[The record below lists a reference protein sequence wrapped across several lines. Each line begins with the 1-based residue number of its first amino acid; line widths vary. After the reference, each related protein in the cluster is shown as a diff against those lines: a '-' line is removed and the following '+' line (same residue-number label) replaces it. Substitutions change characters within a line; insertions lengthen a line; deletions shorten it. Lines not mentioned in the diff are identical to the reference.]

1 MAFNDRLKEARIA
14 SGLTQKQLAA
24 KLGIAGTTVT
34 GYEKGNSEP
43 NVNTIGRIMEA
54 LHVDANFLWQD
65 EMKELSTKDFTVP
78 EIKMVKKYRSL
89 DSYGKDLVDTVLE
102 KEYTR
107 STAPKETATIY
118 NMPFSYDLAA
128 SAGTGEYA
136 MDIAHF
142 KTVGLTE
149 KPPRGAD
156 FMIRISGNSM
166 EPKFY
171 DDDKVFIKR
180 MDSVDVG
187 EIGLFYVDGDVY
199 IKKQGVGELI
209 SLNPSYKPIP
219 IYEFSSAKCFGKVLG
234 RCECEI
240 VEI

>member
-1 MAFNDRLKEARIA
+1 MGLEKINDMRKYVGMSIDDLSEK
-14 SGLTQKQLAA
+14 SGVPKGTLSKITA
-24 KLGIAGTTVT
+24 GITKNPSVDTVKSIVHAMGFT
-34 GYEKGNSEP
+34 LDDLDIFPLSKNNS
-43 NVNTIGRIMEA
+43 
-54 LHVDANFLWQD
+54 NF
-65 EMKELSTKDFTVP
+65 SIS
-78 EIKMVKKYRSL
+78 EIEHIKKYRNL
-89 DSYGKDLVDTVLE
+89 DNHGKEIVDFILE

-156 FMIRISGNSM
+156 FLIRISGNSM

>member
-1 MAFNDRLKEARIA
+1 MSLNQRIKEARLKM
-14 SGLTQKQLAA
+14 GYTQEQLGSYIGVA
-24 KLGIAGTTVT
+24 KTTVA
-34 GYEKGNSEP
+34 GYEKNREP
-43 NVNTIGRIMEA
+43 DAATIGLIMDA
-54 LHVDANFLWQD
+54 LKVDANFLFQD

-102 KEYTR
+102 KEYIR
-107 STAPKETATIY
+107 SIAPKETATIY

-156 FMIRISGNSM
+156 FLIRISGNSM

-171 DDDKVFIKR
+171 DNDKVFIKR

-209 SLNPSYKPIP
+209 SLNPNYKPIP